1 MTREDMLVL
10 HDYLCG
16 KAKAL
21 MVTKNADYTGKRGTF
36 ANLKMSELIS
46 IAPEKGILL
55 RCLDKISR
63 IDALVEGGE
72 LQVKSESITDSI
84 VDVINYMI
92 LLAGLLQEREENKTV
107 GYTPEQLEVIE
118 RHLDPVKLEHP
129 QAGDSGNGD
138 ILGDIVKNVQN
149 HHSAVISHRM

>member
-63 IDALVEGGE
+63 IDTLVEGGE

-107 GYTPEQLEVIE
+107 G
-118 RHLDPVKLEHP
+118 DMGPVKLEHP
-129 QAGDSGNGD
+129 QAGNPMNGD